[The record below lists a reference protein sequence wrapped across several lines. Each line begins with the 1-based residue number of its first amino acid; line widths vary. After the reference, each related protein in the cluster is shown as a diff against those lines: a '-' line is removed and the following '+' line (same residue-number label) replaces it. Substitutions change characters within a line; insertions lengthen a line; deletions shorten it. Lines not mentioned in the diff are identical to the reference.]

1 MHERALINA
10 GLEPDLTS
18 PEEFMRH
25 LGRKI
30 AEQTAAQAKRLDVK
44 PE

>member
-1 MHERALINA
+1 MRERALINA

-18 PEEFMRH
+18 PEEFAGH
-25 LGRKI
+25 LAAI